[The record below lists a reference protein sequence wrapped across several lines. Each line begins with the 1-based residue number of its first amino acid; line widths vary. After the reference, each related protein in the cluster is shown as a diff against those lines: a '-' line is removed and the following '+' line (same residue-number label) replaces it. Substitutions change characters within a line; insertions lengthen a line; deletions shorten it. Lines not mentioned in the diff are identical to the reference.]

1 MPLMASSALYL
12 LRATVWLRLSDAA
25 AVPIGVCPPAVLV
38 AVAHVLTV
46 GPGVTE
52 ALVAV
57 VTDVRFVSGVKAP
70 VFRQVMFVLKRFAAN
85 VTLKRTQT

>member
-1 MPLMASSALYL
+1 MASSALYL

-25 AVPIGVCPPAVLV
+25 PPIGVCPPAVLV

-52 ALVAV
+52 ALVALM
-57 VTDVRFVSGVKAP
+57 TDVRFISGVKAP